1 MTSRLSEQPIRGRP
15 LILAA
20 CMAATFMAAIEATII
35 ATVMPVIANSLGDY
49 GQYAWVF
56 SAYMLAQA
64 VTIPLY
70 GRLADM
76 FGRREVFFAGVALF
90 LLGSALCGFA
100 ESMAQLV
107 AFRTIQGLGAGGV
120 QPVANTIVGD
130 IFSPVERAR
139 IQGLLSSV
147 FGVAAIA
154 GPSVGAAIAS
164 SGHWAWVFW
173 INIPAGAA
181 AAAMI
186 ALFLPR
192 HAQPRQ
198 RQVDYAGSFLLT
210 LSVGALM
217 LLLLHGPALPG
228 GKLALTFAVFC
239 AAGVALIWYER
250 RVPEPMLPLELWR
263 LPIVATSGMG
273 NFATG
278 VLMMGITAYMPAFT
292 QGVLGEGT
300 GATATILA
308 TMALVWPLGS
318 TVAGLRLARSSF
330 RAVASM
336 GALAL
341 ILGTTELAL
350 LPPEASWQ
358 LAGLGAAAIGVGMG
372 FCNTTFMVC
381 GQTSVAWVQ
390 RGAATSSIMFLRFM
404 GQALG
409 AALFGAVVNSGLSG
423 AAAANGPVLD
433 QIMNPAR
440 RAALSADEIARLT
453 DVAAAAMRH
462 GFLMSV
468 ALAVL
473 TLVLARKYPPGLG
486 PATQKRQA

>member
-1 MTSRLSEQPIRGRP
+1 

-20 CMAATFMAAIEATII
+20 CMAATFMAAIEATIV

-49 GQYAWVF
+49 GEYAWVF

-70 GRLADM
+70 GRFTDM

-90 LLGSALCGFA
+90 ILGSALCGFA
-100 ESMAQLV
+100 GSMTQLV
-107 AFRTIQGLGAGGV
+107 AFRAIQGLGAGGV

-147 FGVAAIA
+147 FGFAAIA
-154 GPSVGAAIAS
+154 GPSAGAAIAS
-164 SGHWAWVFW
+164 TGHWAWVFW
-173 INIPAGAA
+173 INIPAGVGAA
-181 AAAMI
+181 TMI
-186 ALFLPR
+186 ALFLPK
-192 HAQPRQ
+192 HATPRR

-217 LLLLHGPALPG
+217 LLLLHGPGLTG
-228 GKLALTFAVFC
+228 GTLALTFAVFGFGG
-239 AAGVALIWYER
+239 AALIWHEG

-263 LPIVATSGMG
+263 LPIIATSGMG

-278 VLMMGITAYMPAFT
+278 VLIMGVTAYIPAFT

-308 TMALVWPLGS
+308 VMAVVWPAGS
-318 TVAGLRLARSSF
+318 TAAGLLLARSTF
-330 RAVASM
+330 RAVASA
-336 GALAL
+336 GATAL
-341 ILGTTELAL
+341 ILGATELAI
-350 LPPEASWQ
+350 LPPQAPWP
-358 LAGLGAAAIGVGMG
+358 LVGLGAAAIGVGMG

-381 GQTSVAWVQ
+381 GQTSVAWAQ
-390 RGAATSSIMFLRFM
+390 RGAATSSIMFMRFI

-409 AALFGAVVNSGLSG
+409 AALFGAVVNFGLSG
-423 AAAANGPVLD
+423 AAAAGGPVLD
-433 QIMNPAR
+433 RIMNPDT
-440 RAALSADEIARLT
+440 RAATPADEMAQLT
-453 DVAAAAMRH
+453 GSAAAAMRY
-462 GFLMSV
+462 GFCMTV

-473 TLVLARKYPPGLG
+473 TLVLARRYPPRLG
-486 PATQKRQA
+486 PATQKHQE